1 MEKKIL
7 IVKGE
12 SQYNVL
18 RIATDEIAKGFANKG
33 YYVEVLDMLN
43 PKEKILIHKKM
54 TSESYAFIFSCQA
67 LRFEDL
73 QNDGTPF
80 LESVKS
86 PYFTWIFDDLLHHL
100 HKVQNQVYDY
110 TYMLSVD
117 EEMQDIAITMYP
129 HLKNIAGLIHGGF
142 CGMEGAVEKDI
153 EVLFPGTISKEPVIE
168 DIIEEPMPVEKLLAE
183 KTIQQLEVMPWL
195 SVRKALEAVM
205 RSLGE
210 EMSGDLLLELS
221 GVILYVDLY
230 FRYQCRYRM
239 MKALLESGVKLH
251 VVGSGTNDLLEQYKD
266 NITVCGAKDITEVVK
281 LIQRSKVVINPFPII
296 FYKGAHERIFTALL
310 NKAVCFTPYSEYLD
324 DLLGNRVQ
332 FIDLKN
338 LDNMVKDVNKAL
350 DSYDGEVMQNLLED
364 NYRYALENHTWEIR
378 GKEIAEFYESI
389 YGE

>member
-18 RIATDEIAKGFANKG
+18 RIATDEIAKGFSNKG

-73 QNDGTPF
+73 QNDGIPF

-100 HKVQNQVYDY
+100 HKVQNQVYDH

-117 EEMQDIAITMYP
+117 EEMQDIALTMYP
-129 HLKNIAGLIHGGF
+129 QLKNIAGLIHGGF
-142 CGMEGAVEKDI
+142 CGTEDVVEKDI
-153 EVLFPGTISKEPVIE
+153 EVLFPGTLSKEPVIE

-183 KTIQQLEVMPWL
+183 KAIQQLEVTPWL
-195 SVRKALEAVM
+195 SVRKALEIVM
-205 RSLGE
+205 RTLGE

-230 FRYQCRYRM
+230 IRYQCRYRM
-239 MKALLESGVKLH
+239 MKALLGNGINLH

-281 LIQRSKVVINPFPII
+281 LIQRSKVVMNPFPVI

-310 NKAVCFTPYSEYLD
+310 NKAICFTPYSEYLD
-324 DLLGNRVQ
+324 DLLGNRIQ
-332 FIDLKN
+332 FVDMKN
-338 LDNMVKDVNKAL
+338 LDNMVQDVKKTL
-350 DSYDGEVMQNLLED
+350 EIYDDDAMQKLLED
-364 NYRYALENHTWEIR
+364 NYQYALENHTWEVR
-378 GKEIAEFYESI
+378 GREIVEFYESI
-389 YGE
+389 YGV